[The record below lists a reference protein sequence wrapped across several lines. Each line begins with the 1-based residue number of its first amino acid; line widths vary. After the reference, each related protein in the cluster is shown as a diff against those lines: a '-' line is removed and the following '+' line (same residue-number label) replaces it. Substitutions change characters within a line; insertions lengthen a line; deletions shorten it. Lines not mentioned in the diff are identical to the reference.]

1 MRHKKKGRKLGRKV
15 GNRKALLMNL
25 ACQLIIH
32 KKIKTTDPKAK
43 ELRTFIEPLITLAK
57 KNDLHSRRLAIK
69 KIPKKNIVRILFE
82 EIAPVFEFGVGVM
95 LVFLGAQVFWNLY
108 KKNLHVHHHEHD
120 GNQHLHIHGAHD
132 ESEDS
137 SIEKSHSLFN
147 PGKPFFRLKSFKQKF
162 LFFDKKLFI

>member
-25 ACQLIIH
+25 ACQLITH
-32 KKIKTTDPKAK
+32 RKIKTTDPKAK

-82 EIAPVFEFGVGVM
+82 EIAPVFINRPGGYTRITKLGLRDNDRAPVSIIEFV
-95 LVFLGAQVFWNLY
+95 
-108 KKNLHVHHHEHD
+108 E
-120 GNQHLHIHGAHD
+120 
-132 ESEDS
+132 
-137 SIEKSHSLFN
+137 SIETSLAESTESK
-147 PGKPFFRLKSFKQKF
+147 KPN
-162 LFFDKKLFI
+162 